1 MMAPSS
7 KFLSEEPPIVVSR
20 SLVKVFGLYEGH
32 LLQHIHHWLHLKAQD
47 PLRYKNHFVE
57 GRYWIVWTMAELQQQ
72 VLFGP
77 GPTDQYKRVIDK
89 LREQGVLLVEKHGE
103 PELRD
108 DGISAGHAIL
118 SGPRPGMPW
127 DQNWYSL
134 DYSELSLVIGASAI
148 AESADANAIAG
159 ATVPTPPLHERR
171 PRSSKRGQA
180 VDHDQSAVAA
190 QESTTTKHEA
200 AEAESPDAS
209 GEDALALDLTRIPKL
224 LWSEVGALL
233 ASRPDGQRFAD
244 LLSATLVRSAVLPEA
259 RRIQSPILW
268 LTNLLANPADVDF
281 SASDIVAAQ
290 REATATQQRLALE
303 SHAKEVAEAE
313 ARRVNELLHAEAA
326 QLAIAAMSQSDR
338 EALLRVALKR
348 DPEWTLPLLPKGDVQ
363 RSIAA
368 GKLPKDPAARVTVLK
383 ALAKMN
389 SPIAKD
395 GATP

>member
-1 MMAPSS
+1 
-7 KFLSEEPPIVVSR
+7 
-20 SLVKVFGLYEGH
+20 
-32 LLQHIHHWLHLKAQD
+32 
-47 PLRYKNHFVE
+47 
-57 GRYWIVWTMAELQQQ
+57 
-72 VLFGP
+72 
-77 GPTDQYKRVIDK
+77 
-89 LREQGVLLVEKHGE
+89 
-103 PELRD
+103 
-108 DGISAGHAIL
+108 
-118 SGPRPGMPW
+118 MPW

-134 DYSELSLVIGASAI
+134 DYSELSLVISACAI

-171 PRSSKRGQA
+171 PRSSKRGQT
-180 VDHDQSAVAA
+180 VDHDQSAEAA

-224 LWSEVGALL
+224 LWSEVRALL

-244 LLSATLVRSAVLPEA
+244 LLSASLVRAAVLPEA
-259 RRIQSPILW
+259 GRIQSPILL
-268 LTNLLANPADVDF
+268 LTNLLADPAGVDF
-281 SASDIVAAQ
+281 SGADIVAAQ
-290 REATATQQRLALE
+290 REAAATQRRLALE
-303 SHAKEVAEAE
+303 GHAKEVAEAE
-313 ARRVNELLHAEAA
+313 ERRINELLHAEAA

-348 DPEWTLPLLPKGDVQ
+348 DPDWTLPLLPNGDIQ